1 MESASLNKKDINEIS
16 DQGFAQQAQNSFEN
30 TSLRNGKKDRLKA
43 WIQEFERAI
52 KQINAGVL

>member
-1 MESASLNKKDINEIS
+1 MESASLNKKDIIEIS
-16 DQGFAQQAQNSFEN
+16 EQSFAQKAQNSFEN
-30 TSLRNGKKDRLKA
+30 ASKGNVKKDRLTA